1 MVIVLILMSVQ
12 PEHTTVK
19 LMPIVLTRS
28 VVSLVSARPVS
39 GVSMELCASIS
50 TSACPVT
57 DVQPDLN
64 ASTILDRTHVNVRL
78 DTNRPYEIPA
88 LSALM

>member
-1 MVIVLILMSVQ
+1 M
-12 PEHTTVK
+12 K

-28 VVSLVSARPVS
+28 VASLVSARLVS

-50 TSACPVT
+50 TSAYPVT

-64 ASTILDRTHVNVRL
+64 ASTILDRTHVNVL
-78 DTNRPYEIPA
+78 PDTNRPYEILA
-88 LSALM
+88 LYALM